1 MSIWKSR
8 KSRVEEDLERIRKA
22 NLQTEKYEEE
32 HLKRIN
38 EGESPEKL
46 KLEKGDLLAMI
57 LAILSVIVP
66 YVLIFAVAMGLIVFL
81 LYRVL

>member
-57 LAILSVIVP
+57 LAILSVIAP

-81 LYRVL
+81 LYHVL